1 MVSNQSVFLF
11 SLDISWEEGIPLRG
25 IRQQFEENKEI
36 GAVVSSLEEGLKEQL
51 VTGISGSARSVLM
64 ALLNE
69 DKNTP
74 Y

>member
-1 MVSNQSVFLF
+1 MGGGNSFA
-11 SLDISWEEGIPLRG
+11 R

-51 VTGISGSARSVLM
+51 VTEFPVQLD
-64 ALLNE
+64 L
-69 DKNTP
+69 